1 MLEELKNCIGLSE
14 HLKNEVYSEYMH
26 QLKFFLQN
34 EIQKGKAI
42 YPPTDLIFNAFK
54 LIPYTDY
61 KVVIIGQDPYH
72 GFLQANGLAFSVQAN
87 QKIPPSLKNIFKEL
101 KNDVGMEAP
110 LNGDLS
116 AWAKQGVLLMNSV
129 LTVEHGLPG
138 SHQKKGWEKFTDT
151 IIKNLSEDLTGIVF
165 MLWGNYAKS
174 KKPLINSHK
183 HLILEANHPSPL
195 SASRGFFNC
204 KHFSKTNSYLMGH
217 GKTPI
222 NWNL

>member
-14 HLKNEVYSEYMH
+14 HLKKEVSSEYMH

-34 EIQKGKAI
+34 EIQKGKSI
-42 YPPTDLIFNAFK
+42 YPPTELIFNAFK

-72 GFLQANGLAFSVQAN
+72 GFSQANGLAFSVQAD

-101 KNDVGMEAP
+101 KNDVGIEAP
-110 LNGDLS
+110 MHGDLS

-129 LTVEHGLPG
+129 LTVEQGLPS
-138 SHQKKGWEKFTDT
+138 SHQKKGWERFTDT
-151 IIKNLSEDLTGIVF
+151 IIENLSADLTGIVF

-174 KKPLINSHK
+174 KKPLINSRK

-195 SASRGFFNC
+195 SANRGFFNC
-204 KHFSKTNSYLMGH
+204 KHFSKSNNYLIEQ